1 MRLVLD
7 TNIFISAFLWGG
19 KPKAVLE
26 RILEGADTLFIS
38 RSILAELNDVLCRP
52 KLALDA
58 ERIAYFLQAIE
69 ETSTLVAP
77 TKMRHRPS
85 RDPADVKI
93 LECAVAAEADY
104 IVTGDDDL
112 LVLDPYRSIRI
123 VSASEYLKQI
133 QEP

>member
-26 RILEGADTLFIS
+26 RILEGVDTLFIS
-38 RSILAELNDVLCRP
+38 RSILVELGNVLRRP
-52 KLALDA
+52 KFALDA

-69 ETSTLVAP
+69 EASTLVVP
-77 TKMRHRPS
+77 TKIRSRSS
-85 RDPADVKI
+85 RDPADAKI
-93 LECAVAAEADY
+93 LECALATDADY

-112 LVLDPYRSIRI
+112 LVLDPYQGIRI
-123 VSASEYLKQI
+123 LSSADYLKQVKC
-133 QEP
+133 